1 MKTDDLIAA
10 LALDVPATPPRMVD
24 RDLALWMIPSG
35 LLALGGVVFWLG
47 LRPDLSVAVMGP
59 TFWAK
64 TAYTLALGVAGFW
77 LLGRAGRPGSS
88 ARGPLILL
96 VAILIL
102 VGVLAVVE
110 LVLMPGGDRMS
121 AIMGQ
126 SWRVCAGNILVLS
139 AASAPFV
146 FFAARRFA
154 PTRPMFAG
162 SATGLLTAGLAATLY
177 GLHCPEHTA
186 AFVAIWY
193 TLGMA
198 LSAFGGALIGRVA
211 FRW

>member
-10 LALDVPATPPRMVD
+10 LTLDVPATPPRMVD

-146 FFAARRFA
+146 FFAARVQQQDQRRQHGDRQQERHDHA
-154 PTRPMFAG
+154 DARDLPQLGDAG
-162 SATGLLTAGLAATLY
+162 
-177 GLHCPEHTA
+177 
-186 AFVAIWY
+186 I
-193 TLGMA
+193 
-198 LSAFGGALIGRVA
+198 GGGQE
-211 FRW
+211 

>member
-10 LALDVPATPPRMVD
+10 LALDVPATPPGKIE
-24 RDLALWMIPSG
+24 RDLMLWMIPAG
-35 LLALGGVVFWLG
+35 LLALCGLVFWLG
-47 LRPDLSVAVMGP
+47 LRPDLSAAVVGP

-64 TAYTLALGVAGFW
+64 AAYTLALGVSGFW
-77 LLGRAGRPGSS
+77 LLERLGRPGSS
-88 ARGPLILL
+88 ARQPLILL
-96 VAILIL
+96 GAVLIL
-102 VGVLAVVE
+102 VASLAVFEVIAT
-110 LVLMPGGDRMS
+110 PAGDRMS
-121 AIMGQ
+121 AMIGR
-126 SWRVCAGNILVLS
+126 SWRVCPRNILVLS
-139 AASAPFV
+139 AAAAPFV

-162 SATGLLTAGLAATLY
+162 AAAGLLTAGLAATLY

-198 LSAFGGALIGRVA
+198 FPAVVGAVIGRFA

>member
-10 LALDVPATPPRMVD
+10 LALDAPATPPRGIE
-24 RDLALWMIPSG
+24 RDLMLWMIPAG
-35 LLALGGVVFWLG
+35 LLALCGVVFWLG
-47 LRPDLSVAVMGP
+47 LRPDLPIAVTGP

-64 TAYTLALGVAGFW
+64 AAYTLALGVGGFW
-77 LLGRAGRPGSS
+77 LLERLGRPGSS
-88 ARGPLILL
+88 ARQPLILL
-96 VAILIL
+96 GAVLIL
-102 VGVLAVVE
+102 VAALAVFE
-110 LVLMPGGDRMS
+110 LVAMPAGDRMS
-121 AIMGQ
+121 AMIGQ
-126 SWRVCAGNILVLS
+126 SWRVCPRNILVLS
-139 AASAPFV
+139 AAAAPFV

-154 PTRPMFAG
+154 PTRPIFAG
-162 SATGLLTAGLAATLY
+162 AAAGLLTAGLAATLY

-198 LSAFGGALIGRVA
+198 VSAIVGAFIGRFA